1 LSRARFARLNP
12 VVTETSLLFIHIHSL
27 ARNSKNSKKNSKPNR
42 FTHARARPDDV
53 SRTRESERTAR
64 EHVMRTAVIPRTS
77 TSSPAMTTTTT
88 TSSRTARWTPSAS
101 RAGDRRPTTPAR
113 RSVVAGA
120 KKKSKKDVQMS
131 EAAWFLD
138 QFKYQQ
144 RYKAQ
149 TNVFSMETSELPGG
163 DKLTPEGVAVG
174 LLFGFLALWLGSV
187 SIKLIS
193 VTWALIWTTLK
204 YSAIAG
210 VLLLLGILAS

>member
-1 LSRARFARLNP
+1 
-12 VVTETSLLFIHIHSL
+12 
-27 ARNSKNSKKNSKPNR
+27 
-42 FTHARARPDDV
+42 
-53 SRTRESERTAR
+53 
-64 EHVMRTAVIPRTS
+64 
-77 TSSPAMTTTTT
+77 
-88 TSSRTARWTPSAS
+88 
-101 RAGDRRPTTPAR
+101 
-113 RSVVAGA
+113 
-120 KKKSKKDVQMS
+120 MS

-149 TNVFSMETSELPGG
+149 TNVFSMETRELPGG